1 MSASRRASLLMTSG
15 LAPLVSIGLT
25 ASIVAGAATLV
36 AGGSTSSRIA
46 EQTDRQTFVD
56 ELVVANRILANESV
70 LDGYGHVSLRN
81 PGNASH
87 YFLSR
92 SRAPALITSADI
104 LEYDLDSVP
113 VEKGTA
119 AGYIERF
126 IHGEIYRTRPDV
138 KSIVHCHCPD
148 VIPFSTTPV
157 PMRPLYHMAFFVGA
171 GVPVFE
177 IRDAA
182 ESSDM
187 LIRTPALGKSLA
199 RTLANKS
206 AVLMR
211 GHGAGVAAPSLH
223 LAVGEAYYLNLNAR
237 LQLQAMQLAGDE
249 VVYLNPAEAEKATQ
263 DYERSWDAWKA
274 RLPR

>member
-1 MSASRRASLLMTSG
+1 
-15 LAPLVSIGLT
+15 
-25 ASIVAGAATLV
+25 
-36 AGGSTSSRIA
+36 
-46 EQTDRQTFVD
+46 
-56 ELVVANRILANESV
+56 
-70 LDGYGHVSLRN
+70 
-81 PGNASH
+81 
-87 YFLSR
+87 
-92 SRAPALITSADI
+92 
-104 LEYDLDSVP
+104 
-113 VEKGTA
+113 
-119 AGYIERF
+119 
-126 IHGEIYRTRPDV
+126 
-138 KSIVHCHCPD
+138 
-148 VIPFSTTPV
+148 
-157 PMRPLYHMAFFVGA
+157 MRPLYHMAFFVGA

-206 AVLMR
+206 AILMR
-211 GHGAGVAAPSLH
+211 GHGAVVAAPSLH

-237 LQLQAMQLAGDE
+237 LQLQAMQLAGDK

>member
-1 MSASRRASLLMTSG
+1 MAAYRRASVMAGVAVLM
-15 LAPLVSIGLT
+15 
-25 ASIVAGAATLV
+25 
-36 AGGSTSSRIA
+36 AGGSMPSRITA
-46 EQTDRQTFVD
+46 QSDRQRLVD

-70 LDGYGHVSLRN
+70 LDGYGHVSLRD
-81 PGNASH
+81 PGSANH

-104 LEYDLDSVP
+104 LEYDLDSAP
-113 VEKGTA
+113 VENGSA

-126 IHGEIYRTRPDV
+126 IHGEIYRSRPDV

-148 VIPFSTTPV
+148 VIPFSTTAV

-182 ESSDM
+182 GSSDM
-187 LIRTPALGKSLA
+187 LIRTPALGKALA
-199 RTLANKS
+199 RTLADKS

-211 GHGAGVAAPSLH
+211 GHGAVVAAPSLH

-237 LQLQAMQLAGDE
+237 LQLQAMQLAGDK
-249 VVYLNPAEAEKATQ
+249 VVYLNSTEAEKATQ

>member
-1 MSASRRASLLMTSG
+1 
-15 LAPLVSIGLT
+15 
-25 ASIVAGAATLV
+25 
-36 AGGSTSSRIA
+36 
-46 EQTDRQTFVD
+46 
-56 ELVVANRILANESV
+56 
-70 LDGYGHVSLRN
+70 
-81 PGNASH
+81 
-87 YFLSR
+87 
-92 SRAPALITSADI
+92 LITSADI

-113 VEKGTA
+113 VEKGMA
-119 AGYIERF
+119 GGYIERF
-126 IHGEIYRTRPDV
+126 IHGEIYRARPDV

-206 AVLMR
+206 AILMR
-211 GHGAGVAAPSLH
+211 GHGAVVAAPSLH

-237 LQLQAMQLAGDE
+237 LQLQAMQLAGDK